1 MSRFL
6 GKWNWWLC
14 KLQKNWHRI
23 FYKHRILNYH
33 IFITLTC
40 LLLKPYFIQ
49 TKLAFFSLDLQVKV
63 GENVFFASI
72 FKRFCTM
79 QVQLSS
85 PASSPAQLQPT
96 FLQRVSI
103 HRWASQPDGNF
114 CFSCLSELNYYW
126 EKICNIELRS
136 SILNWH
142 QEKNFKKIKIV
153 WNLGKIL
160 LPKNS
165 KILKATNYFPK
176 VVAMSI
182 TTKDKICR
190 FDFKSPLAGRS
201 LQNFLPRP
209 YLELKPYI

>member
-33 IFITLTC
+33 IIITLTC

-63 GENVFFASI
+63 GVNVYFLLLSSNDFVRCKSNYLLP
-72 FKRFCTM
+72 
-79 QVQLSS
+79 QVVQLNCNPRSS
-85 PASSPAQLQPT
+85 SECPITGGHLNRMVT
-96 FLQRVSI
+96 FVLVV
-103 HRWASQPDGNF
+103 
-114 CFSCLSELNYYW
+114 LSELNYYW
-126 EKICNIELRS
+126 EKICNFELRS
-136 SILNWH
+136 SVLNWQ
-142 QEKNFKKIKIV
+142 QEKISRKNLKIV

-165 KILKATNYFPK
+165 KILKAQISSQ
-176 VVAMSI
+176 MWLL
-182 TTKDKICR
+182 C
-190 FDFKSPLAGRS
+190 
-201 LQNFLPRP
+201 Q
-209 YLELKPYI
+209 